1 MPNRITSWLKGYL
14 TQNKIDFMSL
24 NRLRQNQT
32 VSSTIPV
39 RISHTEKTRMAEN
52 LLWVRS
58 HDTSMTFD
66 TMELARN
73 PYGITPLTALAIFHS
88 EVPCRLSYTVENED
102 AAPWHFDS
110 TSYETSHVMPIFGLC
125 PDTDNKITLTLYRE
139 DGSMLAERTFLL
151 HTDPLPEDTSCPVWR
166 DENGTVRYCLAIP
179 SCDANMIPLTDG
191 HFLLIHD
198 KLRTRTDS
206 KPLPTHLH
214 EIDLLGRCY
223 RTCYVGDGILNTYG
237 EVSETNHNFLVLS
250 MDPKKNEPILL
261 ELDRE
266 TGAIVHVH
274 SSWDQTLFKLA
285 RKLEGNDLDALAV
298 DSLEQFVQA
307 GDALDKIEYAT
318 IGWLRPPI
326 FYKAA
331 SVETSSA
338 VDLDYMKETYGISFT
353 ILGDSL
359 MVDTIGDQ
367 IQEIIFS
374 RAERLYQLD
383 LTNPPARNNQY
394 EKYRYTFAIPFTE
407 MYSGTYSIVI
417 RFRDGGQEVLKD
429 TITLSR
435 RRNQD

>member
-66 TMELARN
+66 AMELVRN

-88 EVPCRLSYTVENED
+88 EVPCRLSYTVESEH
-102 AAPWHFDS
+102 ATPWHVDS
-110 TSYETSHVMPIFGLC
+110 ASYETSHVMAILGLC
-125 PDTDNKITLTLYRE
+125 PDADNKVTLTLYRE
-139 DGSMLAERTFLL
+139 DGSMLAERMFRI
-151 HTDPLPEDTSCPVWR
+151 HTDPLPDESSCPLWQ
-166 DENGTVRYCLAIP
+166 DENGVVRYCLAIP
-179 SCDANMIPLTDG
+179 SYDSHMIPLSDG

-206 KPLPTHLH
+206 RPLPTHLQ

-223 RTCYVGDGILNTYG
+223 RTCYVGDGILNAYG

-250 MDPKKNEPILL
+250 LDQRKNAPILL

-274 SSWDQTLFKLA
+274 SSWDQTLFQTAKKLD
-285 RKLEGNDLDALAV
+285 KQDLNALAV

-307 GDALDKIEYAT
+307 GDVLDEIEYAT

-353 ILGDSL
+353 IIGDSL
-359 MVDTIGDQ
+359 MVNTIGDQ
-367 IQEIIFS
+367 IQEIVFS

-383 LTNPPARNNQY
+383 LTNPPAKDDQY

-429 TITLSR
+429 TVTLSR